1 MQKRTKQRIRIA
13 AFLITV
19 GMVLEFASLMW
30 IGPSAFLVFIGG
42 GAFICVGV
50 GLYLFMLFIAG
61 RKQTQNEAPDG
72 ISAS

>member
-13 AFLITV
+13 ALLITM
-19 GMVLEFASLMW
+19 GMVLEFTSLMW

-42 GAFICVGV
+42 GAFICTGV
-50 GLYLFMLFIAG
+50 GLYLFMLFIAS
-61 RKQTQNEAPDG
+61 RNKPHNEASE